1 MSSKS
6 EVNLND
12 EVNQTVGTS
21 VNADMNEQDVAALNK
36 IEKLQDEQLK
46 RCGMT
51 VPSGTGTK
59 VFRLQFGSHGGS
71 CVFFNR
77 NGKDC
82 RYSLNDGV
90 NGSMYLAYTPDTAM
104 KEVFQHTKALRES
117 DVNNYKMGIVV
128 IEKDI
133 NVLQVSKLIKCS
145 DLTLH
150 DVTTATRAVT
160 QRLAEKV
167 HAAGFDGMEFPSNVT
182 GDPCL
187 VLWYADPAGI
197 GMATTQSQTSLSQF
211 EYQGKEA
218 ADILVY
224 ELGIPVEE

>member
-12 EVNQTVGTS
+12 EVNQTVETS
-21 VNADMNEQDVAALNK
+21 VNADMNEQDVAVLNK

-46 RCGMT
+46 RCGIT
-51 VPSGTGTK
+51 VPSGTK

-71 CVFFNR
+71 CVFFNH

-82 RYSLNDGV
+82 RYSLSDGV
-90 NGSMYLAYTPDTAM
+90 NGSMYVAYTPDTAM
-104 KEVFQHTKALRES
+104 KEVLQHIKALRES

-133 NVLQVSKLIKCS
+133 NVLQLSKLIKCS

-167 HAAGFDGMEFPSNVT
+167 HAAGFDGMEFLSNVT
-182 GDPCL
+182 GEACL
-187 VLWYADPAGI
+187 VLWYADSAGI

>member
-1 MSSKS
+1 MSLKS
-6 EVNLND
+6 GVNLND

-36 IEKLQDEQLK
+36 IEKLQDERLK
-46 RCGMT
+46 RDGVT
-51 VPSGTGTK
+51 VPSGTE
-59 VFRLQFGSHGGS
+59 VSRLQYGSHGGS
-71 CVFFNR
+71 SVFFNR
-77 NGKDC
+77 NGEDC

-90 NGSMYLAYTPDTAM
+90 NGSMYVAYTPDTAM
-104 KEVFQHTKALRES
+104 KEVFQHKKGLKES
-117 DVNNYKMGIVV
+117 DLDNYMMGAVV

-133 NVLQVSKLIKCS
+133 NVLQVSKLIKGS

-167 HAAGFDGMEFPSNVT
+167 HSAGFDGMEFPSNVT

-187 VLWYADPAGI
+187 VLWCADPVGV
-197 GMATTQSQTSLSQF
+197 GMATTRSQTSLSQF

-224 ELGIPVEE
+224 DLGIPVEG